1 MSNSLLLYVGY
12 RLIDFFIDA
21 LERITI
27 ISPPN
32 GEILQQ
38 KRRICIC
45 FHSQTNQSTSKNS
58 NNNMPYILYKSV
70 RIELEAKDI
79 CTHM

>member
-38 KRRICIC
+38 ISEEFAFVFTHKQINRQARTATTTTCHIY
-45 FHSQTNQSTSKNS
+45 
-58 NNNMPYILYKSV
+58 YIS
-70 RIELEAKDI
+70 R
-79 CTHM
+79 